1 MPRKQISLFDF
12 VPEPESNF
20 ISIASFTEQV
30 EILYANQVG
39 MAYLR
44 CVMSKM
50 CQMTSRQKTQFMN
63 NEIQRLED
71 ERISNKILDLW

>member
-1 MPRKQISLFDF
+1 
-12 VPEPESNF
+12 
-20 ISIASFTEQV
+20 
-30 EILYANQVG
+30 
-39 MAYLR
+39 
-44 CVMSKM
+44 MSKM